1 MRGKFGIIRHNTK
14 RRESKIIME
23 ERFQEVLQSI
33 KIAHELRLNN
43 MLDPYFLGGDEEEQ
57 IADILFCTQDW
68 EKNQRNEIHGGAI
81 ASMFDTA
88 MGVTAAVFEGS
99 GSVSTADLQIS
110 FIRPFLSG
118 AFIFTTQIT
127 SIGKTLIRT
136 TCVAREKQSG
146 KIVATASGTFVPFKK

>member
-1 MRGKFGIIRHNTK
+1 MDREK
-14 RRESKIIME
+14 RFE
-23 ERFQEVLQSI
+23 EILKYI
-33 KIAHELRLNN
+33 KHPHELRLNN
-43 MLDPYFLGGDEEEQ
+43 MLDPFVLDCQEEEQ
-57 IADILFCTQDW
+57 ISEILFCTQDW

-88 MGVTAAVFEGS
+88 MGITAAAFLES
-99 GSVSTADLQIS
+99 GSVSTADLQVS

-118 AFIFTTQIT
+118 AFIFSTQIT
-127 SIGKTLIRT
+127 SMGKTLIRS

>member
-1 MRGKFGIIRHNTK
+1 MD
-14 RRESKIIME
+14 REK
-23 ERFQEVLQSI
+23 RFQEILEYI
-33 KIAHELRLNN
+33 KHPHELRLNN
-43 MLDPYFLGGDEEEQ
+43 MLDPFLLGCNEEEQ
-57 IADILFCTQDW
+57 NSDILFCTQDW
-68 EKNQRNEIHGGAI
+68 EKNQRSEIHGGAI

-88 MGVTAAVFEGS
+88 MGVTAAAFMET
-99 GSVSTADLQIS
+99 GSVSTADLQVS

-127 SIGKTLIRT
+127 SMGKTLIRC

>member
-1 MRGKFGIIRHNTK
+1 
-14 RRESKIIME
+14 ME

-33 KIAHELRLNN
+33 KNPHDLRLNN
-43 MLDPYFLGGDEEEQ
+43 MLDPYFLGADEEEQ
-57 IADILFCTQDW
+57 VSDILFCTQDW

-81 ASMFDTA
+81 AAMFDAA
-88 MGVTAAVFEGS
+88 MGVTAAVFQRR
-99 GSVSTADLQIS
+99 GSVSTADLQVS

-118 AFIFTTQIT
+118 AFIFSTQIT
-127 SIGKTLIRT
+127 SMGKTLIRA